1 MYKVRVKKENKHGN
15 GFDRVKLNIVEQ
27 EQLNELVFKFL
38 SADFET
44 RNKMVEYYM
53 WKDFYKELLSE
64 QIELYTNQIRGVY
77 EN

>member
-27 EQLNELVFKFL
+27 EQLNTLVSKFF

-44 RNKMVEYYM
+44 REKML
-53 WKDFYKELLSE
+53 K
-64 QIELYTNQIRGVY
+64 Y
-77 EN
+77 EI

>member
-1 MYKVRVKKENKHGN
+1 MYKVRIKKENKLGN

-44 RNKMVEYYM
+44 RNKML
-53 WKDFYKELLSE
+53 K
-64 QIELYTNQIRGVY
+64 
-77 EN
+77 

>member
-44 RNKMVEYYM
+44 RNKMLE
-53 WKDFYKELLSE
+53 
-64 QIELYTNQIRGVY
+64 
-77 EN
+77 